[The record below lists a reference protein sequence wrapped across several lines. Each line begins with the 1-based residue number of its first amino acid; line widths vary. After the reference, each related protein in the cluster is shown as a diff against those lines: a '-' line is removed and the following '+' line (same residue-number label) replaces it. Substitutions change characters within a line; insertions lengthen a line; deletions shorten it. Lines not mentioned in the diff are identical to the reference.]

1 MNLGFSDFG
10 AELHF
15 LFFYYTSPNVQIIPN
30 AILGFQQR
38 FQQEGTR
45 IRHLGRKSA
54 CLRALPGWGSGDH
67 AALKK
72 FENSTLAEIGFRA
85 IWTKKSASLSYLQQ
99 IIVDN

>member
-15 LFFYYTSPNVQIIPN
+15 LFFYYMTPNVQIIRN

-54 CLRALPGWGSGDH
+54 CLRGLAKLGVWGPCSPE
-67 AALKK
+67 K
-72 FENSTLAEIGFRA
+72 I
-85 IWTKKSASLSYLQQ
+85 
-99 IIVDN
+99 